1 MSSLSTEPTQPQA
14 SVRKAES
21 PAALKDI
28 SLLVIGPSMDILGGQ
43 AVQVG
48 RLLGILEDV
57 AGLDVT
63 FLPINPRP
71 PAPFLWVLSIRG
83 LRTIVTFAQYIVRL
97 AWTIPRHEVLHIFS
111 AGLTSYAL
119 WTVPALLIGRFWRK
133 KIILNYHDGQGD
145 QHLREWRTAKPTV
158 ALANRIVTPSGFLV
172 DVFRNHGIEARSIVN
187 IIDTA
192 RFVYRKRRKLRPIFM
207 TNRILEPLY
216 NVECI
221 LRAFSI
227 IQKSYPD
234 ATLTI
239 AHDGCCRPSLE
250 KMARDLKLANT
261 RFIGRVP
268 HERVTELYD
277 AADIYLTSPNIDNMP
292 VSLLECFAAGLP
304 IVATKA
310 GGIPYV
316 ATDRESALLVDI
328 NDHEALAARS
338 IELLENEELVERI
351 TNGGLEAVKRYDPAP
366 VREQWSAL
374 YRELAG
380 ESRSS

>member
-1 MSSLSTEPTQPQA
+1 MPSLSTEPVRPEA
-14 SVRKAES
+14 SRRRVRAKS
-21 PAALKDI
+21 I

-43 AVQVG
+43 AVQVR

-57 AGLDVT
+57 DGLDVT
-63 FLPINPRP
+63 FLPINPQP
-71 PAPFLWVLSIRG
+71 PRPFLWVLSVRG
-83 LRTIVTFAQYIVRL
+83 LRTVVTFAQYIVRL

-119 WTVPALLIGRFWRK
+119 WTVPALLIGRLWRK

-145 QHLREWRTAKPTV
+145 QHLREWRTAKPTI
-158 ALANRIVTPSGFLV
+158 ALADRLVTPSGFLV
-172 DVFRNHGIEARSIVN
+172 DVFRNHGMQARSIVN
-187 IIDTA
+187 IIDTS

-239 AHDGCCRPSLE
+239 AHDGCSKPSLE
-250 KMARDLKLANT
+250 KMARELKLENT

-268 HERVTELYD
+268 HEKVTELYD

-304 IVATKA
+304 IVATKV

-316 ATDRESALLVDI
+316 ATDRESALLVDK
-328 NDHEALAARS
+328 NDYEALAARS
-338 IELLENEELVERI
+338 MELLENEDLVEHI
-351 TNGGLEAVKRYDPAP
+351 TNGGLEAVKRYHPAP

-374 YRELAG
+374 YRELAE
-380 ESRSS
+380 ESSCS

>member
-1 MSSLSTEPTQPQA
+1 
-14 SVRKAES
+14 
-21 PAALKDI
+21 
-28 SLLVIGPSMDILGGQ
+28 MDILGGQ
-43 AVQVG
+43 AVQVR

-57 AGLDVT
+57 AGLDVA

-71 PAPFLWVLSIRG
+71 PRPFLWVLSIRG
-83 LRTIVTFAQYIVRL
+83 LRTVVTFAQYIVRL
-97 AWTIPRHEVLHIFS
+97 AWTIPQHEVLHIFS

-119 WTVPALLIGRFWRK
+119 WTVPALLIGRLWRK

-145 QHLREWRTAKPTV
+145 QHLREWRTAKPTI
-158 ALANRIVTPSGFLV
+158 ALADRLVTPSGFLV
-172 DVFRNHGIEARSIVN
+172 DVFRNHGMQARSIVN
-187 IIDTA
+187 IIDTS
-192 RFVYRKRRKLRPIFM
+192 RFIYRKRRKLRPIFM

-239 AHDGCCRPSLE
+239 AHDGCSKPSLE
-250 KMARDLKLANT
+250 KMARELKLENT

-268 HERVTELYD
+268 HEKVTELYD

-338 IELLENEELVERI
+338 IELLENEDLVEHI
-351 TNGGLEAVKRYDPAP
+351 TNGGLEAVKRYHPAP

-374 YRELAG
+374 YRELAE
-380 ESRSS
+380 ESSSS

>member
-1 MSSLSTEPTQPQA
+1 MSSLSTEP
-14 SVRKAES
+14 VRWRES
-21 PAALKDI
+21 GKLAGKPV

-43 AVQVG
+43 AVQVR

-57 AGLDVT
+57 PDIDLT

-71 PAPFLWVLSIRG
+71 PRPFLWILSIRG
-83 LRTIVTFAQYIVRL
+83 LRTVITFAQYIMRL
-97 AWTIPRHEVLHIFS
+97 AWRIPQHEVIHIFS

-119 WTVPALLIGRFWRK
+119 WTVPALLLARLWRK
-133 KIILNYHDGQGD
+133 KVILNYHDGQGD
-145 QHLREWRTAKPTV
+145 QHLTEWRTAKPTI
-158 ALANRIVTPSGFLV
+158 ALADRIVTPSGFLV
-172 DVFRNHGIEARSIVN
+172 DVFRKHGIEARSIVN
-187 IIDTA
+187 IIDTS
-192 RFVYRKRRKLRPIFM
+192 RFVYRKRRKLRPVFM

-227 IQKSYPD
+227 IQKSYPE

-239 AHDGCCRPSLE
+239 AHDGCSKPSLE
-250 KMARDLKLANT
+250 QMARELKLANT

-268 HERVTELYD
+268 HEKVTELYD

-304 IVATKA
+304 IVATKV

-316 ATDRESALLVDI
+316 ATDRESALLVDK

-338 IELLENEELVERI
+338 MELLENEDLVEHI
-351 TNGGLEAVKRYDPAP
+351 TNGGLEAVKRYHPAP

-374 YRELAG
+374 YRELAE

>member
-1 MSSLSTEPTQPQA
+1 MSSLSAEPEA
-14 SVRKAES
+14 STREAGRS
-21 PAALKDI
+21 ALKRI

-43 AVQVG
+43 AVQVR

-57 AGLDVT
+57 EGLDVT

-83 LRTIVTFAQYIVRL
+83 LRTLVTFAQYIVRL
-97 AWTIPRHEVLHIFS
+97 AWTIPQHEVLHIFS

-119 WTVPALLIGRFWRK
+119 WTVPALLIGRLWRK

-145 QHLREWRTAKPTV
+145 QHLREWRTAKPTI
-158 ALANRIVTPSGFLV
+158 ALADRLVTPSGFLV
-172 DVFRNHGIEARSIVN
+172 DVFRNHGMQARSIVN
-187 IIDTA
+187 IIDTS
-192 RFVYRKRRKLRPIFM
+192 RFIYRKRRKLRPIFM

-227 IQKSYPD
+227 IQRSYPE

-239 AHDGCCRPSLE
+239 AHDGCSKPSLE
-250 KMARDLKLANT
+250 KMAQELKLENT

-268 HERVTELYD
+268 HEKVTELYD

-304 IVATKA
+304 IVATKV

-316 ATDRESALLVDI
+316 ATDRESALLVDR

-338 IELLENEELVERI
+338 IELLENEDLVEHI
-351 TNGGLEAVKRYDPAP
+351 TNGGLEAVKRYHPAP

-374 YRELAG
+374 YRELAE
-380 ESRSS
+380 ESSSS

>member
-1 MSSLSTEPTQPQA
+1 MSSLSAEPVRPQA
-14 SVRKAES
+14 SAEKS
-21 PAALKDI
+21 ARSALKRI

-43 AVQVG
+43 AVQVR
-48 RLLGILEDV
+48 RLLGILEGV
-57 AGLDVT
+57 EGLDVT

-71 PAPFLWVLSIRG
+71 PGPFLWVLSIRG

-97 AWTIPRHEVLHIFS
+97 AWTIPQHEVLHIFS

-119 WTVPALLIGRFWRK
+119 WTVPALLIGRLWRK

-145 QHLREWRTAKPTV
+145 QHLREWRTAKPTI
-158 ALANRIVTPSGFLV
+158 ALADRLVTPSGFLV
-172 DVFRNHGIEARSIVN
+172 DVFRNHGMQARSIVN
-187 IIDTA
+187 IIDTS
-192 RFVYRKRRKLRPIFM
+192 RFIYRKRRKLRPIFM

-239 AHDGCCRPSLE
+239 AHDGCSKPSLE
-250 KMARDLKLANT
+250 KMARELKLENT

-304 IVATKA
+304 IVATKV

-316 ATDRESALLVDI
+316 ATDRESALLVGI

-338 IELLENEELVERI
+338 IELLENEDLVEHI
-351 TNGGLEAVKRYDPAP
+351 TNGGLEAVKRYHPAP

-374 YRELAG
+374 YRELAE
-380 ESRSS
+380 ESSSS

>member
-1 MSSLSTEPTQPQA
+1 MSSLSTEPVRSRA
-14 SVRKAES
+14 SGKLVGK
-21 PAALKDI
+21 PV
-28 SLLVIGPSMDILGGQ
+28 SLLLIGPSMDILGGQ
-43 AVQVG
+43 AVQVR

-57 AGLDVT
+57 PDIEVT

-71 PAPFLWVLSIRG
+71 PRPFLWVLSVRG
-83 LRTIVTFAQYIVRL
+83 LRTVITFAQYIVRL
-97 AWTIPRHEVLHIFS
+97 AWRIPQHEVIHIFS

-119 WTVPALLIGRFWRK
+119 WTVPSLLLARLWRK

-145 QHLREWRTAKPTV
+145 QHLTEWRTAKPTI
-158 ALANRIVTPSGFLV
+158 ALADRIVTPSGFLV
-172 DVFRNHGIEARSIVN
+172 DVFRKHGIEARSIVN
-187 IIDTA
+187 IIDTS
-192 RFVYRKRRKLRPIFM
+192 RFIYRKRRKLRPLFM

-227 IQKSYPD
+227 IQKSYPE

-239 AHDGCCRPSLE
+239 AHDGCSKPSLE
-250 KMARDLKLANT
+250 QMARELKLANT

-268 HERVTELYD
+268 HEKVTELYD

-304 IVATKA
+304 IVATKV

-316 ATDRESALLVDI
+316 ATDRESALLVDK

-338 IELLENEELVERI
+338 MELLENEDLVEHI
-351 TNGGLEAVKRYDPAP
+351 TNGGLEAVKRYHPGP

-374 YRELAG
+374 YRELAE

>member
-1 MSSLSTEPTQPQA
+1 MSSLSAEPEA
-14 SVRKAES
+14 STREAGRS
-21 PAALKDI
+21 ALKRI

-43 AVQVG
+43 AVQVR

-57 AGLDVT
+57 EGLDVT

-71 PAPFLWVLSIRG
+71 PTPFLWVLSIRG

-97 AWTIPRHEVLHIFS
+97 AWTIPQHEVLHIFS

-119 WTVPALLIGRFWRK
+119 WTVPALLIGRLWRK

-145 QHLREWRTAKPTV
+145 QHLREWRTAKPTI
-158 ALANRIVTPSGFLV
+158 ALADRLVTPSGFLV
-172 DVFRNHGIEARSIVN
+172 DVFRNHGMQARSIVN
-187 IIDTA
+187 IIDTS
-192 RFVYRKRRKLRPIFM
+192 RFIYRKRRKLRPIFM

-227 IQKSYPD
+227 IQKSYPE

-239 AHDGCCRPSLE
+239 AHDGCSKPSLE
-250 KMARDLKLANT
+250 KMAQELKLENT

-268 HERVTELYD
+268 HEKVTELYD

-304 IVATKA
+304 IVATKV

-316 ATDRESALLVDI
+316 ATDRESALLVDR

-338 IELLENEELVERI
+338 IELLENEDLVEHI
-351 TNGGLEAVKRYDPAP
+351 TNGGLEAVKRYHPAP

-374 YRELAG
+374 YRELAE
-380 ESRSS
+380 ESSSS

>member
-1 MSSLSTEPTQPQA
+1 MSSLSTEP
-14 SVRKAES
+14 VRPAES
-21 PAALKDI
+21 PQPVRSKNI

-43 AVQVG
+43 AVQVR

-57 AGLDVT
+57 EGLDVT

-71 PAPFLWVLSIRG
+71 PRPFLWVLNIRG

-97 AWTIPRHEVLHIFS
+97 AWTIPQHEVLHIFS

-119 WTVPALLIGRFWRK
+119 WTVPALLIGRLWRK

-145 QHLREWRTAKPTV
+145 QHLREWRTAKPTI
-158 ALANRIVTPSGFLV
+158 ALADRLVTPSGFLV
-172 DVFRNHGIEARSIVN
+172 DVFRNHGMQARSIVN
-187 IIDTA
+187 IIDTS
-192 RFVYRKRRKLRPIFM
+192 RFIYRKRRKLRPIFM

-239 AHDGCCRPSLE
+239 AHDGCSKPSLE
-250 KMARDLKLANT
+250 KMALELKLENT

-268 HERVTELYD
+268 HERVTELYN

-304 IVATKA
+304 IVATKV

-338 IELLENEELVERI
+338 IELLENPDLVEHI

-374 YRELAG
+374 YRELAE
-380 ESRSS
+380 ESSSS

>member
-1 MSSLSTEPTQPQA
+1 MSSLSTEPVQPQ
-14 SVRKAES
+14 ES
-21 PAALKDI
+21 NQPIGKRV
-28 SLLVIGPSMDILGGQ
+28 SLLLIGPSMDILGGQ
-43 AVQVG
+43 AVQVR

-57 AGLDVT
+57 PDIEVT

-71 PAPFLWVLSIRG
+71 PRPFLWVLSIRG

-97 AWTIPRHEVLHIFS
+97 AWTIPQHEVIHIFS

-119 WTVPALLIGRFWRK
+119 WTVPALLLARLWRK
-133 KIILNYHDGQGD
+133 KMILNYHDGQGD
-145 QHLREWRTAKPTV
+145 QHLTEWRSAKPTI
-158 ALANRIVTPSGFLV
+158 ALADRVVTPSGFLV
-172 DVFRNHGIEARSIVN
+172 DVFRKHDIEARSIVN
-187 IIDTA
+187 IIDTS
-192 RFVYRKRRKLRPIFM
+192 RFIYRKRRKLRPVFM

-227 IQKSYPD
+227 IQKSYPE

-239 AHDGCCRPSLE
+239 AHDGPSKSSLE
-250 KMARDLKLANT
+250 EMARDLKLENT

-268 HERVTELYD
+268 HEKVTELYD

-304 IVATKA
+304 IVATKV

-316 ATDRESALLVDI
+316 ATDRESALLVDR

-338 IELLENEELVERI
+338 MELLQNEDLVEHI
-351 TNGGLEAVKRYDPAP
+351 TNGGLEAVKRYHPAP

-374 YRELAG
+374 YRELAE

>member
-1 MSSLSTEPTQPQA
+1 MSSLSTEPVQPQ
-14 SVRKAES
+14 ES
-21 PAALKDI
+21 NQPIGKRV
-28 SLLVIGPSMDILGGQ
+28 SLLLIGPSMDILGGQ
-43 AVQVG
+43 AVQVR

-57 AGLDVT
+57 PDIEVT

-71 PAPFLWVLSIRG
+71 PRPFLWVLSIRG

-97 AWTIPRHEVLHIFS
+97 AWTIPQHEVIHIFS

-119 WTVPALLIGRFWRK
+119 WTVPALLLARLWRK

-145 QHLREWRTAKPTV
+145 QHLTEWRSAKPTI
-158 ALANRIVTPSGFLV
+158 ALADRVVTPSGFLV
-172 DVFRNHGIEARSIVN
+172 DVFRKHDIEARSIVN
-187 IIDTA
+187 IIDTS
-192 RFVYRKRRKLRPIFM
+192 RFIYRKRRKLRPVFM

-227 IQKSYPD
+227 IQKSYPE

-239 AHDGCCRPSLE
+239 AHDGPSKSSLE
-250 KMARDLKLANT
+250 EMARDLKLENT

-268 HERVTELYD
+268 HEKVTELYD

-304 IVATKA
+304 IVATKV

-316 ATDRESALLVDI
+316 ATDRESALLVER

-338 IELLENEELVERI
+338 MELLQNEDLVEHI
-351 TNGGLEAVKRYDPAP
+351 TNGGLEAVKRYHPAP

-374 YRELAG
+374 YRELAE